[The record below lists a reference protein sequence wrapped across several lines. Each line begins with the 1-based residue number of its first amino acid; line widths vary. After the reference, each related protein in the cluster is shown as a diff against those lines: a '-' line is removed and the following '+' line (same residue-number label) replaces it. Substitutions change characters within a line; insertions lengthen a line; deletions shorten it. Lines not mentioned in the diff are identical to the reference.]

1 MTTEREY
8 YKFNE
13 LKFDS
18 RCMLWLIRHLATL
31 KEGRYPPDPVGS
43 SSYVDTG
50 LGKRTV
56 RSRAPFEN
64 AELIAGEVEARL
76 ERCGLDGLILKALTL
91 WEETPEY
98 LAKCLGKPVW
108 SIIERRASA
117 LKYISGWRRKRSDYK
132 TWREHK
138 TIKEIAAQS

>member
-1 MTTEREY
+1 
-8 YKFNE
+8 
-13 LKFDS
+13 
-18 RCMLWLIRHLATL
+18 MLWLIRQLPTL
-31 KEGRYPPDPVGS
+31 KEGYYPPDPVGS

-76 ERCGLDGLILKALTL
+76 ARCGLDGLILKALTL
-91 WEETPEY
+91 WEESPEY

-108 SIIERRASA
+108 SIIQRRASA
-117 LKYISGWRRKRSDYK
+117 LRYIAGWRRKRSTYQEFLGH
-132 TWREHK
+132 RR
-138 TIKEIAAQS
+138 AGSC